1 MEIIEIV
8 NSRIDSEKNLLE
20 VSFRTIDDSDD
31 EIREDKIDYNLVE
44 EYGYAIE
51 DESFDFFDFDDE
63 EEDEDYILNEEVPID
78 ESELIAF
85 LNEYYTV
92 NPDNIPKS
100 ELF

>member
-8 NSRIDSEKNLLE
+8 SSRIDLEKNLLE

-44 EYGYAIE
+44 EYGYTIE
-51 DESFDFFDFDDE
+51 DESFDFFVFEDE
-63 EEDEDYILNEEVPID
+63 EEEEDYILDEEVPID
-78 ESELIAF
+78 ESELIVF
-85 LNEYYTV
+85 LNEYSTV
-92 NPDNIPKS
+92 NPDNVPKS

>member
-8 NSRIDSEKNLLE
+8 SSRIDLEKNLLE

-44 EYGYAIE
+44 EYGYTIE
-51 DESFDFFDFDDE
+51 DEYFDFFVFEDE
-63 EEDEDYILNEEVPID
+63 EEEEDYILDEEVPID
-78 ESELIAF
+78 ESELIVF

-92 NPDNIPKS
+92 NPDNVPKS

>member
-8 NSRIDSEKNLLE
+8 NSRIDLEKNLLE

-63 EEDEDYILNEEVPID
+63 EEDEDYILDEEVPID

>member
-8 NSRIDSEKNLLE
+8 TSRIDLEKNLLE

-63 EEDEDYILNEEVPID
+63 EDEEDFILDEEVPID
-78 ESELIAF
+78 ENELIAF

-92 NPDNIPKS
+92 NPDNLPKS

>member
-8 NSRIDSEKNLLE
+8 NSRIDLEKNLLE

-63 EEDEDYILNEEVPID
+63 EEDEDYILDEEVPID
-78 ESELIAF
+78 ESELVAF

>member
-63 EEDEDYILNEEVPID
+63 EEDEDYILDEEVPID